1 MKLFVCA
8 DIEGCCGITDWSET
22 QPGSPQSEAFRKQM
36 TEEVA
41 AVCRGALEAGFDRVV
56 VRDAHDSARNLLP
69 ELLPEQ
75 TRIYRGWTGDP
86 YGMLSGLDGSFA
98 GVVFT
103 GFHSPARTGGS
114 PLAHTMDTGLYEVRL
129 NGRIASEFLLNA
141 YAAARIGV
149 PVLMLTGDYGICFD
163 AEKELPTLPTV
174 CTQVGNGG
182 GTLSLHPARG
192 GLAHRAHGRDG
203 SDARVRS
210 DGGGAATA
218 GLVYARGVLQG
229 ASARVPQFL
238 LPRRVPARREHGGL

>member
-129 NGRIASEFLLNA
+129 NGRIASEFLAQRLRGRA
-141 YAAARIGV
+141 HRRAG
-149 PVLMLTGDYGICFD
+149 FD
-163 AEKELPTLPTV
+163 AD
-174 CTQVGNGG
+174 
-182 GTLSLHPARG
+182 
-192 GLAHRAHGRDG
+192 GRL
-203 SDARVRS
+203 RHLLRC
-210 DGGGAATA
+210 
-218 GLVYARGVLQG
+218 RKG
-229 ASARVPQFL
+229 ASHAADGLHAGGERRRDAVAAPGARRSRSSSAW
-238 LPRRVPARREHGGL
+238 PRRF

>member
-22 QPGSPQSEAFRKQM
+22 RPGSPQSEAFRKQM

-114 PLAHTMDTGLYEVRL
+114 RTRWT
-129 NGRIASEFLLNA
+129 
-141 YAAARIGV
+141 
-149 PVLMLTGDYGICFD
+149 
-163 AEKELPTLPTV
+163 
-174 CTQVGNGG
+174 
-182 GTLSLHPARG
+182 PAFTRCG
-192 GLAHRAHGRDG
+192 
-203 SDARVRS
+203 
-210 DGGGAATA
+210 
-218 GLVYARGVLQG
+218 
-229 ASARVPQFL
+229 
-238 LPRRVPARREHGGL
+238 

>member
-182 GTLSLHPARG
+182 
-192 GLAHRAHGRDG
+192 
-203 SDARVRS
+203 ARVRS

>member
-8 DIEGCCGITDWSET
+8 DIEGCCGITDWAET
-22 QPGSPQSEAFRKQM
+22 QPGAPQSEAFRRQM

-41 AVCRGALEAGFDRVV
+41 AVCRGALAAGFDRVV

-75 TRIYRGWTGDP
+75 ARVYRAGRATRTVCCPGWTAAFRAWC
-86 YGMLSGLDGSFA
+86 LRGS
-98 GVVFT
+98 T
-103 GFHSPARTGGS
+103 PLPHSGGS

-174 CTQVGNGG
+174 CTQVGSGG
-182 GTLSLHPARG
+182 GTLSLAPARG
-192 GLAHRAHGRDG
+192 DFAHRAHGW
-203 SDARVRS
+203 
-210 DGGGAATA
+210 
-218 GLVYARGVLQG
+218 
-229 ASARVPQFL
+229 
-238 LPRRVPARREHGGL
+238 RRF